1 MPRFGIT
8 GVHTDEENAEPS
20 GDLFCCTPLSPL
32 IMCSLLIMVK
42 WEPGVITTGEYRRG
56 TMVLTLCLSCGTLQG
71 LKWTGVYDAKG
82 LKRSNKHTGSG
93 MQRYIR

>member
-8 GVHTDEENAEPS
+8 GVHTGKGKREPT
-20 GDLFCCTPLSPL
+20 GDPFCCTPLSPL